1 MSRRA
6 SGAVSGWVGPTE
18 AAVVVVLSP
27 PLVWV
32 DLVWLAGALDVP
44 LWEFLWGGQ
53 GKEAAEEEKP
63 RVGAPVST
71 SV

>member
-1 MSRRA
+1 
-6 SGAVSGWVGPTE
+6 
-18 AAVVVVLSP
+18 VVVVLAS

-44 LWEFLWGGQ
+44 LWELLWGPRWGGQ
-53 GKEAAEEEKP
+53 GKEAAEEKP